1 MSGFWG
7 MAVALIGLT
16 AALLLWP
23 LSRRNARVD
32 SGMRSDLA
40 IYGDQLA
47 ELERERATGRIGE
60 EEARAAK
67 VEIERRILALEERGH
82 FGGSAPVRSNATIP
96 VLLITGF
103 LAPAVGAWLYL
114 DLGSPERGD
123 VPFAARQ
130 PAGDVASS
138 PGGGEAGDMG
148 ARAEALAE
156 RLGRDGGSFE
166 DWWLLGQSFVFLER
180 FSDAAQAYGKA
191 LELAPDDPRVLGV
204 YAETLV
210 RAASGRVT
218 PRAEM
223 SFRRILELEPG
234 DPRARY
240 YVGLSAAQ
248 NERFDAA
255 LTRWQELY
263 RDSPA
268 DAPWLSAVRQG
279 LVDMASVLG
288 LDPANV
294 VPDPRPVEVA
304 RAEQLPRPARTD
316 PPGGPSA
323 EPVADIDGLRARL
336 EASPKDYQGWLSLA
350 RAEAARGA
358 TDAARAAIT
367 RVRELFP
374 GAPFVQQQIA
384 RVEGELGLAAA
395 TRGPSAEDVAAA
407 QEMTPEEQKE
417 MIRGM
422 VAGLAARL
430 EAEPDDLQG
439 WLMLLR
445 SYGVLGDR
453 EAAEDALVLAREH
466 FAGSTE
472 AISALD
478 EQARVS
484 GISR

>member
-1 MSGFWG
+1 MSGFWAV
-7 MAVALIGLT
+7 AVALIGLT
-16 AALLLWP
+16 VALLLWP

-32 SGMRSDLA
+32 TGMGSELTV
-40 IYGDQLA
+40 YGDQLA

-82 FGGSAPVRSNATIP
+82 LGGSAPARSKVTVP

-103 LAPAVGAWLYL
+103 LAPAVGAWLYS
-114 DLGSPERGD
+114 DLGSPERPD
-123 VPFAARQ
+123 VPFASRQ
-130 PAGDVASS
+130 SASNVASA
-138 PGGGEAGDMG
+138 PGEGEAGDMG
-148 ARAEALAE
+148 ARATALAE
-156 RLGRDGGSFE
+156 RLGRDGGSVE
-166 DWWLLGQSFVFLER
+166 DWWLLGQSFMFLER
-180 FSDAAQAYGKA
+180 FSEAAEAYGKA
-191 LELAPDDPRVLGV
+191 SELAPEDPRVLGV

-268 DAPWLSAVRQG
+268 DAPWLNAVRQG

-288 LDPANV
+288 LDPASV
-294 VPDPRPVEVA
+294 VPDPRPAEVA
-304 RAEQLPRPARTD
+304 RAEQLPKPARAERPA
-316 PPGGPSA
+316 GPSA
-323 EPVADIDGLRARL
+323 EPVTDIDALRAKL
-336 EASPKDYQGWLSLA
+336 ETSPKDYQGWLSLA

-358 TDAARAAIT
+358 TDAARAAIA

-384 RVEGELGLAAA
+384 RVEGELGLAAT

-407 QEMTPEEQKE
+407 QEMTAEEQKE

-453 EAAEDALVLAREH
+453 DAAGKALAAARTH
-466 FAGSTE
+466 FAGSAE
-472 AISALD
+472 ALSALD